1 MTEAGEMEATDYL
14 SFYRTAQGRAIA
26 EAEAALL
33 DGLLRHGSETLSI
46 GCGPAIVEQK
56 LLERRPDLAI
66 TGLDASMAMLR
77 HAPQTMP
84 VVQGQAEALPFPD
97 ASFDAIMYI
106 TSLEFIAGY
115 TKALDEARRVLRPY
129 GRLVALMLNPAT
141 AYFRERYHRADSYVQ
156 RHIEH
161 PEHDK
166 LMAAVAGRFTMLQDG
181 YRLGVDADGTYESID
196 PEEAVLHMLEAIKH
210 G

>member
-1 MTEAGEMEATDYL
+1 MTRAGEAEATDYL

-33 DGLLRHGSETLSI
+33 DGMLRQYSRTLSI
-46 GCGPAIVEQK
+46 GCGPAAVEQK
-56 LLERRPDLAI
+56 LLERRPDLTI
-66 TGLDASMAMLR
+66 TGLDTSAAML
-77 HAPQTMP
+77 HHTPQTMP

-97 ASFDAIMYI
+97 AIFDAIIFI
-106 TSLEFIAGY
+106 TSLEFIADY
-115 TKALDEARRVLRPY
+115 KKALDEARRILRPY
-129 GRLVALMLNPAT
+129 GRLIALTLNPAT
-141 AYFRERYHRADSYVQ
+141 AYFRERYRRADSYVQ

-166 LMAAVAGRFTMLQDG
+166 LMAAVAGRFTMLRDD
-181 YRLGVDADGTYESID
+181 YRLGVDADGTYENID
-196 PEEAVLHMLEAIKH
+196 PEEAVLHVLEAIKH